1 MARKKKEE
9 TVEGQ
14 GVLVGTEEAL
24 PEPKPGTLRKHRA
37 LPAPKDAAVPVK
49 TKEPAAPAI
58 VPGSPENMLM
68 EAIKQGLPVE
78 TMEKIMAMRRELRDE
93 RAKSEYFAAMAGFQG
108 DCPVIIK
115 NKMVHEKD
123 HPDVVRYRYA
133 TIDEIVEQT
142 KELRARWGLSH
153 TLKTKQTNTEVT
165 AVCTVYHTSGW
176 NESTEF
182 TVPIDLKAYMSAP
195 QKVASALTFAKRYAL
210 CNAYGIV
217 TGDEDDDGNSVGFEV
232 LEGEDPVEAARPVD
246 VSARPS
252 DKMSEKDL
260 YEGIERELQKLPN
273 QKASPLLATALRLRD
288 QGNSAGALKALYES
302 VLRIVATAAKEGQA

>member
-9 TVEGQ
+9 EVPEAQ
-14 GVLVGTEEAL
+14 GSLMVTEEAAAA
-24 PEPKPGTLRKHRA
+24 PAPPRKPRS
-37 LPAPKDAAVPVK
+37 LPAPAKP
-49 TKEPAAPAI
+49 EAPAI
-58 VPGSPENMLM
+58 IPGSPENMLL
-68 EAIKQGLPVE
+68 EAIQHGLPVE
-78 TMEKIMAMRRELRDE
+78 TMERLMSMRRELRDE

-123 HPDVVRYRYA
+123 APTVVRYRYA
-133 TIDEIVEQT
+133 TIDMIVEQT
-142 KELRARWGLSH
+142 KEIRSRWGLSH
-153 TLKTKQTNTEVT
+153 TLKTKQTATEVT
-165 AVCTVYHTSGW
+165 AICTVYHTSGW
-176 NESTEF
+176 SESTEF
-182 TVPIDLKAYMSAP
+182 TVPIDPKAYMSAP

-217 TGDEDDDGNSVGFEV
+217 TGDEDDDGQEVGYEV
-232 LEGEDPVEAARPVD
+232 LGDESRDPVEAGRPVD

-288 QGNSAGALKALYES
+288 QGNSSGALKALYES
-302 VLRIVATAAKEGQA
+302 VLRIVANAAKEGQA